1 MLMTNET
8 KTTSICQGFI
18 ITRMGNPPFNFSG
31 LGNVSK
37 PVHLGLKQAEL
48 PRIMGIFSFGK
59 HPFSLYFF

>member
-1 MLMTNET
+1 MTNET
-8 KTTSICQGFI
+8 KTTSICEGFI

-48 PRIMGIFSFGK
+48 PRIMGIF
-59 HPFSLYFF
+59 